1 MRWLAVAALVAIGC
15 KDKAAPPAE
24 SKQDPR
30 LGEISG
36 TLFVDKK
43 PVSQLACRPGA
54 AVHIFVD
61 VVTPAGVLRFED
73 QKLSWKGEL
82 LTCKKLDR
90 SWGGGR
96 RPNNEAY
103 WRGTLAFDCVAGER
117 TVSGNLLLD
126 CGKITPE
133 ERAQLDANRKQ
144 LQDEQRDAG
153 PS

>member
-1 MRWLAVAALVAIGC
+1 MSARWLVVLALAAGC
-15 KDKAAPPAE
+15 KDKAPPAE
-24 SKQDPR
+24 STQDPR

-43 PVSQLACRPGA
+43 PVGQLACRPGA
-54 AVHIFVD
+54 AVHIFVE
-61 VVTPAGVLRFED
+61 VVSPAGVLRFED
-73 QKLSWKGEL
+73 QKLSWKGEP
-82 LTCKKLDR
+82 LTCKQLDR

-103 WRGTLAFDCVAGER
+103 WRGTLAFDCVAGET

-126 CGKITPE
+126 CGRITPE
-133 ERAQLDANRKQ
+133 ERAQLDANRKK

-153 PS
+153 P